1 MSKLSNLFHTIFF
14 IQLITSYTNIEEPRE
29 KKDGRKKGR
38 KEERKEGKKE
48 GRTGLKEEEVEEAA
62 KEEEEEAE
70 EEEKEEKEEKEEESK
85 ALVSSQ
91 ASYRRTLVTESDVRS
106 ASRILLVTHGP

>member
-1 MSKLSNLFHTIFF
+1 MV
-14 IQLITSYTNIEEPRE
+14 
-29 KKDGRKKGR
+29 GRK
-38 KEERKEGKKE
+38 
-48 GRTGLKEEEVEEAA
+48 EEVEEAA
-62 KEEEEEAE
+62 KEEEEEEEE